1 MKKKFTIILVV
12 LDSRNMNKKSRNHVS
27 VEIYNTFK
35 PNKSQKLVISVLY
48 CFLEQESDWFGEKNR
63 IKTVCVKPN
72 SVFDIELF
80 CVNKLPSRK
89 HKKTIVQNYFKK

>member
-27 VEIYNTFK
+27 VEIYNTSK
-35 PNKSQKLVISVLY
+35 SNKLQNLNISVLY
-48 CFLEQESDWFGEKNR
+48 CFLEQKSDCVGETNE

-72 SVFDIELF
+72 SVFYIELF
-80 CVNKLPSRK
+80 CTNKLPSRK